1 MMVSNPSLKSGEQ
14 KYYPQT
20 CKYDSL
26 KTKFGFTIDIF
37 YLVTN
42 KRITFNRRA
51 CYWFQNMG
59 YRSAKYN

>member
-1 MMVSNPSLKSGEQ
+1 MVVSIPSLKGGEQ
-14 KYYPQT
+14 KYYRQT
-20 CKYDSL
+20 GKYDSL

-37 YLVTN
+37 YLAAN

-51 CYWFQNMG
+51 CHWFQNMH